1 MNNFDLAKSKN
12 FLLKE
17 SVELDE
23 MAKIQGDL
31 KSYIE
36 KIIADNP
43 DVAGLALKKII
54 RADQDVLD
62 ALDGEDLY
70 DNQLNKFI
78 TLSRGERT
86 LQQRGR
92 KPLNNDTES
101 LEEDSLDEMAKI
113 AGDLK
118 SAILSVMKQNPELN
132 GLPLKKAIKGDDAV
146 ITALAGDT
154 LYDNQLNKFIA
165 LAKGERTLNQTNAV
179 NNDTAGVINKDEDEL
194 DVFKAPKLP
203 KSTNPTAD
211 DFMSG
216 DEEDNSEIDTTVKS
230 DVPDDNDSVT
240 KANMYKNIITK
251 KVNKIESL
259 PSNERANSVDMKA
272 LKQYIAN
279 PQISKLLGKD
289 TIKSLVSTII
299 G

>member
-1 MNNFDLAKSKN
+1 MNNFNLAESRN
-12 FLLKE
+12 FLLTE
-17 SVELDE
+17 SIELDE
-23 MAKIQGDL
+23 MAKISGDL

-62 ALDGEDLY
+62 ALDGDDLY

-92 KPLNNDTES
+92 KPLNNEEP
-101 LEEDSLDEMAKI
+101 LEEDTLDEMAKI

-118 SAILSVMKQNPELN
+118 DAILSVIKQNPTLD
-132 GLPLKKAIKGDDAV
+132 GLALKKAVKGDDAV
-146 ITALAGDT
+146 ITALAGDV
-154 LYDNQLNKFIA
+154 LHDNQLNKFIS
-165 LAKGERTLNQTNAV
+165 LAKGERTLNQANAV
-179 NNDTAGVINKDEDEL
+179 NNNVAGAVNKDEDEDEL
-194 DVFKAPKLP
+194 DVFKAPT
-203 KSTNPTAD
+203 SD
-211 DFMSG
+211 DFG
-216 DEEDNSEIDTTVKS
+216 DEDEDDKNATIDTTMKS
-230 DVPDDNDSVT
+230 DTPDDQDGVS

-251 KVNKIESL
+251 KVNKIEAL
-259 PSNERANSVDMKA
+259 PGNERANSVDMKA
-272 LKQYIAN
+272 LKQYISN
-279 PQISKLLGKD
+279 PQISKLLGKE
-289 TIKSLVSTII
+289 TIQSLVSSII